1 MSRLA
6 SGPAPLP
13 LDSDLPGPSGDPPS
27 RDEAPARWAAV
38 IPAFR
43 ARFADVLGADLRSL
57 AALRIVLALIVLIDL
72 FGRASS
78 LRALY
83 TDEGVYPR
91 GLLLG
96 NLNEW
101 QWSVFLA
108 AGSVALVRLLFVGTA
123 VAALALLLGYRTRLM
138 TFVVWVMVVSIQL
151 RNPLLL
157 NAGDTL
163 LHLLLFWGIFLPL
176 GDRWSI
182 DANRASV
189 LPRPSSLYLSAATVG
204 LLLQIAFMY
213 WFAAALKTGPPW
225 REDGTALY
233 FTLGLMEMTRP
244 VGHFLHQFPDL
255 LRVLT
260 FATLGLEV
268 VAPIL
273 LFVPIFT
280 GVIRTAA
287 AFSVM
292 ALHAGIFLTMSI
304 GFFPWLSALCM
315 VCFLPAWFWDNA
327 LPGIRTRIPG
337 QSSVAVI
344 GSRVSGALA
353 PAAHLLSAR
362 LAIGLPGQGRWA
374 HAPVS
379 GDGIATVAR
388 VRPQGGGPLPFV
400 GRSVTPS
407 PARPEPGRAPL
418 AACWWLFGN
427 ALAAVCLVTI
437 FGWNLTTVS
446 RFTMPPDMIPFGV
459 VLNLDQRWDMFSPQP
474 PNASTW
480 HVLNGVLQDGRLVDM
495 LTGIMDG
502 DLDRVVDRVDPALT
516 LPDGIP
522 YKDEPWRKYLLR
534 IGMPGNDAA
543 LQSFGSYVCEEWN
556 RQHSGSAQLA
566 VIQLSVLTS
575 QTLPGDRRGPVTQ
588 DVILTTTCS

>member
-1 MSRLA
+1 MA

-13 LDSDLPGPSGDPPS
+13 HDSDLPGPTGDRPS
-27 RDEAPARWAAV
+27 PDEERTREVATVPAWMT
-38 IPAFR
+38 
-43 ARFADVLGADLRSL
+43 RFADVLGADLRSL
-57 AALRIVLALIVLIDL
+57 AALRIVLASIVLMDL
-72 FGRASS
+72 VGRASS

-91 GLLLG
+91 QLLLG
-96 NLNEW
+96 SLNEW

-108 AGSVALVRLLFVGTA
+108 TGAVALVRLLFVGTA

-138 TFVVWVMVVSIQL
+138 TFVVWVMVVSVQL

-157 NAGDTL
+157 NAGDVL
-163 LHLLLFWGIFLPL
+163 LHLLLFWAIFLPL
-176 GDRWSI
+176 GARWSI

-189 LPRPSSLYLSAATVG
+189 LPRPSSQYLSAATVG
-204 LLLQIAFMY
+204 VLLQIAFMY
-213 WFAAALKTGPPW
+213 WFAAALKTGRPW

-244 VGHFLHQFPDL
+244 VGQFLHQFPDFL
-255 LRVLT
+255 KVLT

-280 GVIRTAA
+280 RVIRTAA

-327 LPGIRTRIPG
+327 LPGIRTRLPG
-337 QSSVAVI
+337 RSSAAAI
-344 GSRVSGALA
+344 GSRISGGLA
-353 PAAHLLSAR
+353 PAAHRMSAR
-362 LAIGLPGQGRWA
+362 LAIGLPGQGRWD

-379 GDGIATVAR
+379 GNGIATVAR
-388 VRPQGGGPLPFV
+388 VRPLGGGPLPFV

-407 PARPEPGRAPL
+407 PGRPEPGRELL

-446 RFTMPPDMIPFGV
+446 GFTMPPATIPFRD
-459 VLNLDQRWDMFSPQP
+459 VLNLDQRWDMFAPEP
-474 PNASTW
+474 PHGSTW
-480 HVLNGVLQDGRLVDM
+480 HVLHGVLQDGRQVD
-495 LTGIMDG
+495 LLPGIMYG
-502 DLDRVVDRVDPALT
+502 DVGRMDPVSLT

-522 YKDEPWRKYLLR
+522 YKDEPWRKYLGR
-534 IGMPGNDAA
+534 IGMPGNAGA
-543 LQSFGSYVCEEWN
+543 LRSFESYVCREWN
-556 RQHSGSAQLA
+556 RQHSGTEQL
-566 VIQLSVLTS
+566 VLLQLSVLTS
-575 QTLPGDRRGPVTQ
+575 QTLPEDQRGPVTQ
-588 DVILTTTCS
+588 QVVGITTCT

>member
-1 MSRLA
+1 MA

-13 LDSDLPGPSGDPPS
+13 HDSDLPGPTGDPPS
-27 RDEAPARWAAV
+27 WDEAPARWAAV

-43 ARFADVLGADLRSL
+43 ARFADVLGVDLRSL
-57 AALRIVLALIVLIDL
+57 AALRIVLASIVLMDL
-72 FGRASS
+72 VGRGSS

-91 GLLLG
+91 QLVLG
-96 NLNEW
+96 SLNEW

-138 TFVVWVMVVSIQL
+138 TLVVWVMVVSIQL

-157 NAGDTL
+157 NSGDIL

-176 GDRWSI
+176 GGRWSI
-182 DANRASV
+182 DAKRASV
-189 LPRPSSLYLSAATVG
+189 PARRTAQYLSVATGG

-213 WFAAALKTGPPW
+213 WFTAALKTGRPW

-233 FTLGLMEMTRP
+233 FSLGLAELSRP
-244 VGHFLHQFPDL
+244 VGQFLHGFPDL

-273 LFVPIFT
+273 LFVPIFG

-287 AFSVM
+287 AFSLM
-292 ALHAGIFLTMSI
+292 ALHAGIYLTLSI

-315 VCFLPAWFWDNA
+315 VCFLPGWFWDNA
-327 LPGIRTRIPG
+327 LPGIRTRIPDP
-337 QSSVAVI
+337 SSAAAI

-362 LAIGLPGQGRWA
+362 LSVGLLGQGRWA

-379 GDGIATVAR
+379 GDGIATVTR
-388 VRPQGGGPLPFV
+388 MRPLDGGPLPIV
-400 GRSVTPS
+400 VRSVTAS
-407 PARPEPGRAPL
+407 PTRPETGRAPL
-418 AACWWLFGN
+418 AACGWLLGN
-427 ALAAVCLVTI
+427 AFAAVCLVTI

-446 RFTMPPDMIPFGV
+446 GFTMPRDTIPFREA
-459 VLNLDQRWDMFSPQP
+459 LNLDQRWDMFAPEP
-474 PNASTW
+474 PHASTW
-480 HVLNGVLQDGRLVDM
+480 HVLNGVLQDGRLVD
-495 LTGIMDG
+495 LLPAIMDG
-502 DLDRVVDRVDPALT
+502 DLDRAAPSSLT
-516 LPDGIP
+516 LPDGPP
-522 YKDEPWRKYLLR
+522 YKDEAWRRYLLR
-534 IGMPGNDAA
+534 IGMAGNDTA
-543 LQSFGSYVCEEWN
+543 LRSFNSYVCREWN
-556 RQHSGSAQLA
+556 RQHSDSARL
-566 VIQLSVLTS
+566 VVLQLSILTS

-588 DVILTTTCS
+588 RAIVTTTCT